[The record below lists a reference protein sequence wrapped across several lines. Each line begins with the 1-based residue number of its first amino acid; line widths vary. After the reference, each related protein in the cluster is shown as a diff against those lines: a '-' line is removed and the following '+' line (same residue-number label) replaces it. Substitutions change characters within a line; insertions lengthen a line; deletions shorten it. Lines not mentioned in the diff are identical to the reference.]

1 MAQFSDNHRTGS
13 EEKPLRCAVLISG
26 SGTGMQAL
34 LNYQKSKSACTHQ
47 TNLVV
52 CNNPEAGGIKIA
64 ESFEIPVKIL
74 PLPKIEDKIQRRL
87 NHEYQLSKY
96 LEEYD
101 IELIIL
107 SGYMRLL
114 SEEFVEKWNMKI
126 LNIHP
131 SLLPNFP
138 GAHAHR
144 DVLSSGVKISG
155 CSVHYV
161 DAGMDTGQIIAQRKV
176 PVFSDDTIETLSQR
190 VKIEEHILYPQVID
204 LLSS

>member
-1 MAQFSDNHRTGS
+1 MAHFPDNHRTGS
-13 EEKPLRCAVLISG
+13 EKQPLRCAILISG

-34 LNYQKSKSACTHQ
+34 LRHQKSKQHCNHQ
-47 TNLVV
+47 TSLVIS
-52 CNNPEAGGIKIA
+52 NNPDAGGIKIA
-64 ESFEIPVKIL
+64 EDLGIPVKVL
-74 PLPKIEDKIQRRL
+74 PLPDIEDKTQRRL
-87 NHEYQLSKY
+87 NHEIEITNCLK
-96 LEEYD
+96 EYD

-114 SEEFVEKWNMKI
+114 SEQFIENWNMKI
-126 LNIHP
+126 VNIHP

-138 GAHAHR
+138 GAHAHKE
-144 DVLSSGVKISG
+144 VLSAGVNISG

>member
-1 MAQFSDNHRTGS
+1 MAHFPDNHRTGS
-13 EEKPLRCAVLISG
+13 EKQPLRCAILISG

-34 LNYQKSKSACTHQ
+34 LRHQKSKRHCNHQ
-47 TNLVV
+47 TSLVIS
-52 CNNPEAGGIKIA
+52 NNPDAGGIKIA
-64 ESFEIPVKIL
+64 EDLGIPVKVL
-74 PLPKIEDKIQRRL
+74 PLPDIEDKTQRRL
-87 NHEYQLSKY
+87 NHEIEITNCLK
-96 LEEYD
+96 EYD

-114 SEEFVEKWNMKI
+114 SEQFVKNWDMKI
-126 LNIHP
+126 VNIHP

-138 GAHAHR
+138 GAHAHK
-144 DVLSSGVKISG
+144 DVLSAGVNISG

>member
-1 MAQFSDNHRTGS
+1 MAHFPDNHRTGS
-13 EEKPLRCAVLISG
+13 EKQPLRCAILISG

-34 LNYQKSKSACTHQ
+34 LRHQKSKQHCNHQ
-47 TNLVV
+47 TLLVIS
-52 CNNPEAGGIKIA
+52 NNPDVGGIKIA
-64 ESFEIPVKIL
+64 EALEIPVKVL
-74 PLPKIEDKIQRRL
+74 PLPDIEDKTERRL
-87 NHEYQLSKY
+87 NHELQISNCLK
-96 LEEYD
+96 EYD

-114 SEEFVEKWNMKI
+114 SEQFVENWDMKI

-131 SLLPNFP
+131 SLLPKFP
-138 GAHAHR
+138 GAHAHK
-144 DVLSSGVKISG
+144 DVLSAGVKISG

>member
-1 MAQFSDNHRTGS
+1 MAHFPDNHRTGS
-13 EEKPLRCAVLISG
+13 EKQPLRCAILISG

-34 LNYQKSKSACTHQ
+34 LRHQKSKQHCNHQ
-47 TNLVV
+47 TSLVIS
-52 CNNPEAGGIKIA
+52 NNPDAGGIKIA
-64 ESFEIPVKIL
+64 EDLGIPVKVL
-74 PLPKIEDKIQRRL
+74 PLPDIEDKTQRRL
-87 NHEYQLSKY
+87 NHEIEITNCLK
-96 LEEYD
+96 EYD

-114 SEEFVEKWNMKI
+114 SEQFVENWNMKI
-126 LNIHP
+126 VNIHP
-131 SLLPNFP
+131 SLLPKFP
-138 GAHAHR
+138 GAHAHK
-144 DVLSSGVKISG
+144 DVLSAGVNISG

>member
-1 MAQFSDNHRTGS
+1 M
-13 EEKPLRCAVLISG
+13 
-26 SGTGMQAL
+26 
-34 LNYQKSKSACTHQ
+34 
-47 TNLVV
+47 
-52 CNNPEAGGIKIA
+52 
-64 ESFEIPVKIL
+64 
-74 PLPKIEDKIQRRL
+74 PLPDIEDKTERRL
-87 NHEYQLSKY
+87 NHDLQISNCLK
-96 LEEYD
+96 EYD

-114 SEEFVEKWNMKI
+114 SGQFVENWDMKI

-131 SLLPNFP
+131 SLLPKFP
-138 GAHAHR
+138 GAHAHK
-144 DVLSSGVKISG
+144 DVLSAGVKISG

>member
-1 MAQFSDNHRTGS
+1 MAHFPDNHRTGS
-13 EEKPLRCAVLISG
+13 EKQPLRCAILISG

-34 LNYQKSKSACTHQ
+34 LRHQKSKRHCNHQ
-47 TNLVV
+47 TSLVIS
-52 CNNPEAGGIKIA
+52 NNPDAGGIKIA
-64 ESFEIPVKIL
+64 EDIGIPVKVL
-74 PLPKIEDKIQRRL
+74 PLPDIEDKTQRRL
-87 NHEYQLSKY
+87 NHEIEISNCLK
-96 LEEYD
+96 EYD

-114 SEEFVEKWNMKI
+114 SEQFVENWNMKI
-126 LNIHP
+126 VNIHP
-131 SLLPNFP
+131 SLLPKFP
-138 GAHAHR
+138 GAHAHK
-144 DVLSSGVKISG
+144 DVLSAGVNISG

>member
-1 MAQFSDNHRTGS
+1 MAHFPDNHRTGS
-13 EEKPLRCAVLISG
+13 EKQPLRCAILISG

-34 LNYQKSKSACTHQ
+34 LRHQKSKQHCNHQ
-47 TNLVV
+47 TLLVIS
-52 CNNPEAGGIKIA
+52 NNPDAGGIKIA
-64 ESFEIPVKIL
+64 EALEIPVKVL
-74 PLPKIEDKIQRRL
+74 PLPDIEDKTERRL
-87 NHEYQLSKY
+87 NHELQISNCLK
-96 LEEYD
+96 EYD

-114 SEEFVEKWNMKI
+114 SGQFVENWDMKI

-131 SLLPNFP
+131 SLLPKFP
-138 GAHAHR
+138 GAHAHK
-144 DVLSSGVKISG
+144 DVLSAGVKISG

>member
-1 MAQFSDNHRTGS
+1 MAHFPDNHRTGS
-13 EEKPLRCAVLISG
+13 EKQPLRCAILISG

-34 LNYQKSKSACTHQ
+34 LRHQKSKQHCNHQ
-47 TNLVV
+47 TLLVIS
-52 CNNPEAGGIKIA
+52 NNPDAGGIKIA
-64 ESFEIPVKIL
+64 EALEIPVKVL
-74 PLPKIEDKIQRRL
+74 PLADIEDKTERRL
-87 NHEYQLSKY
+87 NHELQISNCLK
-96 LEEYD
+96 EYD

-114 SEEFVEKWNMKI
+114 SEQFVENWDMKI

-131 SLLPNFP
+131 SLLPKFP
-138 GAHAHR
+138 GAHAHK
-144 DVLSSGVKISG
+144 DVLSAGVKISG

>member
-1 MAQFSDNHRTGS
+1 MAHFPDNHRTGS
-13 EEKPLRCAVLISG
+13 EKQPLRCAILISG

-34 LNYQKSKSACTHQ
+34 LRHQKSKQHCNHQ
-47 TNLVV
+47 TSLVIS
-52 CNNPEAGGIKIA
+52 NNPDAGGIKIA
-64 ESFEIPVKIL
+64 EDLGIPVKVL
-74 PLPKIEDKIQRRL
+74 PLPDIEDKTQRRL
-87 NHEYQLSKY
+87 NHEIEITNCLK
-96 LEEYD
+96 EYD

-114 SEEFVEKWNMKI
+114 SEQFIENWNMKI
-126 LNIHP
+126 VNIHP

-138 GAHAHR
+138 GAHAHK
-144 DVLSSGVKISG
+144 DVLSAGVNISG

>member
-1 MAQFSDNHRTGS
+1 MAHFPDNHRTGS
-13 EEKPLRCAVLISG
+13 EKQPLRCAILISG

-34 LNYQKSKSACTHQ
+34 LRHQKSKRHCNHQ
-47 TNLVV
+47 TSLVIS
-52 CNNPEAGGIKIA
+52 NNPQAGGIKIA
-64 ESFEIPVKIL
+64 EDLGIPVKVLTL
-74 PLPKIEDKIQRRL
+74 PDIEDKTQRRL
-87 NHEYQLSKY
+87 NHETEISNCLK
-96 LEEYD
+96 EYD

-114 SEEFVEKWNMKI
+114 SEQFVENWNMKI
-126 LNIHP
+126 VNIHP
-131 SLLPNFP
+131 SLLPKFP
-138 GAHAHR
+138 GAHAHK
-144 DVLSSGVKISG
+144 DVLSAGVNISG

>member
-1 MAQFSDNHRTGS
+1 MAHFPDNHRTGS
-13 EEKPLRCAVLISG
+13 EKQPLRCAILISG

-34 LNYQKSKSACTHQ
+34 LRHQKSKQHCNHQ
-47 TNLVV
+47 TSLVIS
-52 CNNPEAGGIKIA
+52 NNPDAGGIKIA
-64 ESFEIPVKIL
+64 EDLGIPVKVL
-74 PLPKIEDKIQRRL
+74 PLPDIEDKTQRRL
-87 NHEYQLSKY
+87 NHEIEITNCLK
-96 LEEYD
+96 EYD

-114 SEEFVEKWNMKI
+114 SEQFVENWNMKI
-126 LNIHP
+126 VNIHP

-138 GAHAHR
+138 GAHAHKE
-144 DVLSSGVKISG
+144 VLSAGVNISG

>member
-1 MAQFSDNHRTGS
+1 MAHFPDNHRTGS
-13 EEKPLRCAVLISG
+13 EKQPLRCAILISG
-26 SGTGMQAL
+26 SGTGMHAL
-34 LNYQKSKSACTHQ
+34 LRHQKSKQHCNHQ
-47 TNLVV
+47 TSLVIS
-52 CNNPEAGGIKIA
+52 NNPDAGGIKIA
-64 ESFEIPVKIL
+64 EDLGIPVKVL
-74 PLPKIEDKIQRRL
+74 PLPDIEDKTQRRL
-87 NHEYQLSKY
+87 NHEIEITNCLK
-96 LEEYD
+96 EYD

-114 SEEFVEKWNMKI
+114 SEQFVENWNMKI
-126 LNIHP
+126 VNIHP

-138 GAHAHR
+138 GAHAHK
-144 DVLSSGVKISG
+144 DVLSAGVNISG

>member
-1 MAQFSDNHRTGS
+1 MAHFPDNHRTGS
-13 EEKPLRCAVLISG
+13 EKQPLRCAILISG

-34 LNYQKSKSACTHQ
+34 LRHQKSKQHCNHQ
-47 TNLVV
+47 TLLVIS
-52 CNNPEAGGIKIA
+52 NNPDAGGIKIA
-64 ESFEIPVKIL
+64 EALEIPVKVLLL
-74 PLPKIEDKIQRRL
+74 PDIEDKTERRL
-87 NHEYQLSKY
+87 NHELQISNCLK
-96 LEEYD
+96 EYD

-114 SEEFVEKWNMKI
+114 SGQFVENWDMKI

-131 SLLPNFP
+131 SLLPKFP
-138 GAHAHR
+138 GAHAHK
-144 DVLSSGVKISG
+144 DVLSAGVKISG